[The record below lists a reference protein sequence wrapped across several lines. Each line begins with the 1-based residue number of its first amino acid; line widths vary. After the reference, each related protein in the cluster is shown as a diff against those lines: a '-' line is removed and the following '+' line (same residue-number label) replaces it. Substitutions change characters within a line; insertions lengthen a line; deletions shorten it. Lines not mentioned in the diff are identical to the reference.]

1 MRHHGCRSVRER
13 AHHHPLTPTRCQL
26 SRLAEACGFVPGFA
40 LGREPDRFSASLLHC
55 QSHDPRTRVPRAAG
69 QTVRW
74 FSAHGEP
81 ARGEPAIGLL
91 PLGSHAL
98 LTHGLNTATK
108 RDRSV
113 PARALPSPSTTRG
126 EHTHPP
132 PPPHRRAEGGG
143 LGVGGVGG
151 GGGGG
156 VGGGGGGGVGGGGG
170 GGEGF
175 PSFPGGRW
183 GWLLPGGAGGRGV

>member
-132 PPPHRRAEGGG
+132 SLPHLPAERGRPRTGVF
-143 LGVGGVGG
+143 VGGVGVVVVGDRG
-151 GGGGG
+151 GW
-156 VGGGGGGGVGGGGG
+156 VGGCGV